1 MSGIRKE
8 LLLSKAEVQDLR
20 AENSRL
26 KTQVG
31 QLLIERAI
39 SRSLTQSGSFQLF
52 QVENSSEKSQ
62 LAEYLTNDKCS
73 HVIVLNRAES
83 TVKLRAKKS
92 KPVARVKSQP
102 IMPSTSDSDEPDLT

>member
-1 MSGIRKE
+1 M
-8 LLLSKAEVQDLR
+8 R

-39 SRSLTQSGSFQLF
+39 SSKLTRSGSFQLF

-62 LAEYLTNDKCS
+62 LVEYLTNDKCS
-73 HVIVLNRAES
+73 HVIVVNKAQSEQ
-83 TVKLRAKKS
+83 TVKLRAKKT

-102 IMPSTSDSDEPDLT
+102 IMPNTSDADEPDLT